1 MEIQPGTLQSV
12 KSAAGDPVLRLLL
25 LIKTGF
31 SLLVEEGKLK
41 RNSRSNGVIIDFIIN
56 PMDL

>member
-31 SLLVEEGKLK
+31 SSHRGRKIKEKFK
-41 RNSRSNGVIIDFIIN
+41 KQWSNY
-56 PMDL
+56 

>member
-1 MEIQPGTLQSV
+1 M